1 MTEPLPADVAQ
12 ALHAAGDRIG
22 ACAGRVAYLS
32 EVSSTNDVALRLAAA
47 GAGDGTTVLAGA
59 QTAGRGRHGRRWFS
73 AAGAGLYFSVVVR
86 GGGRG
91 PAPLTLMAGVA
102 VAEGVRAATGLPAEI
117 EWPNDV
123 VAPARGAYD
132 GGARPAKLAGI
143 LTEAARPG
151 GAVVVGIGINVAP
164 TPYPPDV
171 AARAG
176 SLAAETDGPIE
187 RAAVLVETLAALA
200 RWRRALAA
208 GDTARMLARWRELA
222 PGSRDTVVEWSVQ
235 GRRRRGVTTGID
247 QDGALLVRRRQRIER
262 LVAGE
267 VTRVVPAL
275 RATSGE
281 DD

>member
-1 MTEPLPADVAQ
+1 MTEPLPADVAR

-22 ACAGRVAYLS
+22 ASAGRVAYFS

-86 GGGRG
+86 RGG

-102 VAEGVRAATGLPAEI
+102 VAEGVHAATGLSAEL

-123 VAPARGAYD
+123 VAPARGAHD

-143 LTEAARPG
+143 LTEAARPA

-164 TPYPPDV
+164 TPYPPGV
-171 AARAG
+171 AGRAS
-176 SLAAETDGPIE
+176 SLAAESDGPIA

-208 GDTARMLARWRELA
+208 GGTARMLARWRELA
-222 PGSRDTVVEWSVQ
+222 PGSRAAVVEWSVQ
-235 GRRRRGVTTGID
+235 GRRRRGVTAGID
-247 QDGALLVRRRQRIER
+247 QEGALLVRRRGRIER

>member
-1 MTEPLPADVAQ
+1 MTEPLPADIAQ

-22 ACAGRVAYLS
+22 VCAGRVVYLS
-32 EVSSTNDVALRLAAA
+32 EVTSTNDVALRLAAA

-86 GGGRG
+86 CGG

-164 TPYPPDV
+164 TRYPPDV
-171 AARAG
+171 AGRAG
-176 SLAAETDGPIE
+176 SLAAETDGPIA

-200 RWRRALAA
+200 RWRRSLAA

-222 PGSRDTVVEWSVQ
+222 PGSRDAVVEWSVQ
-235 GRRRRGVTTGID
+235 GRRRRGVTAGID
-247 QDGALLVRRRQRIER
+247 QDGALLVRRRERIER

>member
-1 MTEPLPADVAQ
+1 MTEPLPADVARV
-12 ALHAAGDRIG
+12 LHAAGDRIG
-22 ACAGRVAYLS
+22 ACAGRVVYRS

-86 GGGRG
+86 GGG

-123 VAPARGAYD
+123 VAPARGA
-132 GGARPAKLAGI
+132 RPAKLAGI

-151 GAVVVGIGINVAP
+151 GAVVVGIGINVAA

-171 AARAG
+171 AARAS
-176 SLAAETDGPIE
+176 SLAAETDRPIE

-222 PGSRDTVVEWSVQ
+222 PGSRAAVVEWSVQ
-235 GRRRRGVTTGID
+235 GRRRRGVTAGID
-247 QDGALLVRRRQRIER
+247 QEGALLVRRRDRIER

-267 VTRVVPAL
+267 VTRVVPAPA
-275 RATSGE
+275 ATACEG
-281 DD
+281 D

>member
-1 MTEPLPADVAQ
+1 MTEPLPADVAR
-12 ALHAAGDRIG
+12 ALQAAGDRIG
-22 ACAGRVAYLS
+22 ACAGRVVYRS

-86 GGGRG
+86 GGG
-91 PAPLTLMAGVA
+91 PAPLTLLAGVA
-102 VAEGVRAATGLPAEI
+102 VAEGVRAAAGLPAEI

-123 VAPARGAYD
+123 VAPARGAR
-132 GGARPAKLAGI
+132 GGGTRPAKLAGI

-151 GAVVVGIGINVAP
+151 GAVVVGIGINVAAV
-164 TPYPPDV
+164 PYPSDV
-171 AARAG
+171 AARAS
-176 SLAAETDGPIE
+176 SLAAETDRPIE

-222 PGSRDTVVEWSVQ
+222 PGSRGAVVEWSVQ
-235 GRRRRGVTTGID
+235 GRHRRGVTAGID
-247 QDGALLVRRRQRIER
+247 QEGALLVRRRDRIER

-267 VTRVVPAL
+267 VTRVVPAPA
-275 RATSGE
+275 ATSCEE
-281 DD
+281 D

>member
-32 EVSSTNDVALRLAAA
+32 EVTSTNDVALRLAAA

-59 QTAGRGRHGRRWFS
+59 QTAGRGRRGRRWFS

-86 GGGRG
+86 GGG
-91 PAPLTLMAGVA
+91 PAPLTLTAGVA
-102 VAEGVRAATGLPAEI
+102 VAEGVRAAAGLPAEI

-164 TPYPPDV
+164 IPYPPDV
-171 AARAG
+171 AGRAG

-187 RAAVLVETLAALA
+187 RAAVLVETLAAFA

-222 PGSRDTVVEWSVQ
+222 PGSCDAVVEWSVQ
-235 GRRRRGVTTGID
+235 GRRRRGVTAGID
-247 QDGALLVRRRQRIER
+247 HDGALLVRRRERIER

>member
-12 ALHAAGDRIG
+12 ALHAARDRIG

-32 EVSSTNDVALRLAAA
+32 EVTSTNDIALRLAAA

-86 GGGRG
+86 GGG
-91 PAPLTLMAGVA
+91 PAPRTLMAGVA

-132 GGARPAKLAGI
+132 GGTRPAKLAGI
-143 LTEAARPG
+143 LTEAVRPG

-208 GDTARMLARWRELA
+208 GDPARMLARWRELA
-222 PGSRDTVVEWSVQ
+222 PGSRDAVVQWSVH
-235 GRRRRGVTTGID
+235 GRRRRGVTAGID
-247 QDGALLVRRRQRIER
+247 QDGALLVRRRERIER

-275 RATSGE
+275 RAISGE